1 MILFFHINLNFEI
14 MIAIISICLSVLAL
28 YISFQTGKKQNFESH
43 FETCLSVFCSLW
55 LPIEDS
61 AKNNKILGPSN
72 GNSWTGDIIYMNYF
86 INLFKTKDLSKGNII
101 ILEDFVMIAYAW
113 GSMFLHL
120 HEMID
125 NSSLS
130 DEEKMLRSKT
140 VNNLLSVNQ
149 RRLLYLWCLLS
160 VKNNNSV
167 FKKIESV
174 ENSDG
179 TQGVFAKTREWLKE
193 NSWEIFLEKCCNELK
208 YRK

>member
-1 MILFFHINLNFEI
+1 
-14 MIAIISICLSVLAL
+14 MIATISIFLSVLAL
-28 YISFQTGKKQNFESH
+28 YISFKTGKKQNFESH

-55 LPIEDS
+55 LPVADS
-61 AKNNKILGPSN
+61 ANNNKILCSSN
-72 GNSWTGDIIYMNYF
+72 GNSWTGDIKYMHYF
-86 INLFKTKDLSKGNII
+86 INLFKSKKLLEENII
-101 ILEDFVMIAYAW
+101 LLEDFVMIAYAW

-130 DEEKMLRSKT
+130 NEEKMLRSKT

-149 RRLLYLWCLLS
+149 RRLLYFWCLLS
-160 VKNNNSV
+160 ERNNNNI

-174 ENSDG
+174 KNSDG

-193 NSWEIFLEKCCNELK
+193 NSWETFLEECCNELK
-208 YRK
+208 NRK

>member
-1 MILFFHINLNFEI
+1 MI
-14 MIAIISICLSVLAL
+14 
-28 YISFQTGKKQNFESH
+28 T
-43 FETCLSVFCSLW
+43 
-55 LPIEDS
+55 
-61 AKNNKILGPSN
+61 
-72 GNSWTGDIIYMNYF
+72 
-86 INLFKTKDLSKGNII
+86 
-101 ILEDFVMIAYAW
+101 YAW
-113 GSMFLHL
+113 GAMFLHL

-160 VKNNNSV
+160 GRNNNNI

-193 NSWEIFLEKCCNELK
+193 NSWEKFLEKCCNELK